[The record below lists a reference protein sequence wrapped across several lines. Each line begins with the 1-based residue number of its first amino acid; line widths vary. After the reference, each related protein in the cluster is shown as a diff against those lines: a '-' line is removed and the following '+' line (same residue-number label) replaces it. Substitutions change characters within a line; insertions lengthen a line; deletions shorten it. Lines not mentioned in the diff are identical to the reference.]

1 MIDTVKTS
9 WFPGHMAKGFAAFKK
24 EIKKAQVVIEVLD
37 ARIPISSRNK
47 DIFKLTEGKK
57 KIVVLNK
64 LDLVPRKAIRKWEA
78 MLSEREGAVVISTN
92 LATDASSSKKVMA
105 CLNSIQK
112 NITES
117 KAGRGLM
124 QALLKIVIIGIP
136 NVGKSTLINR
146 LVGKNRVRVGKRP
159 GITLGPQ
166 WISFG
171 NNFELLDMPG
181 ILEPNLENAHITNKL
196 SMTYA
201 VSDRA
206 TDPVVIAGSL
216 IDNLKKIY
224 KENEPDNTYPLF
236 KEIDKHATSHE
247 TLSALALFFN
257 FLQKDG
263 CADVYRVACKLLKDY
278 RDGVLGKFILDV
290 IKN

>member
-1 MIDTVKTS
+1 MDTLKTS
-9 WFPGHMAKGFAAFKK
+9 WFPGHMARGFAAFKK

-37 ARIPISSRNK
+37 ARIPVSSRNK

-57 KIVVLNK
+57 KIVILNK
-64 LDLVPRKAIRKWEA
+64 LDLVPKKNIKQWEKI
-78 MLSEREGAVVISTN
+78 LSEKEGATVISTN
-92 LATDASSSKKVMA
+92 LATDSSSSKKVMS

-112 NITES
+112 SITAT
-117 KAGRGLM
+117 KAGRGLIL
-124 QALLKIVIIGIP
+124 ALLKIVIIGIP

-171 NNFELLDMPG
+171 INFELLDMPG
-181 ILEPNLENAHITNKL
+181 ILEPNLDNTYVTNKL

-206 TDPVVIAGSL
+206 VDPVVIAGSL

-224 KENEPDNTYPLF
+224 KTNEPDMKYPLF
-236 KEIDKHATSHE
+236 QEIEKCENSHE
-247 TLSALALFFN
+247 TLVALAKYYN

-263 CADVYRVACKLLKDY
+263 QADTYRVACKLLKDY
-278 RDGVLGKFILDV
+278 RDGDLGKFILDE
-290 IKN
+290 IKL